1 MDDITGSIMQEISGD
16 EIQKVMDET
25 LQGGHFDF
33 SDYVGSIING
43 QSPFSF
49 EEAAKYI
56 LDGIYNNI
64 VQEKNIYIYLVVIAV
79 MGALVS
85 NFSKLLQGKKVAETA
100 FYMVYMLFF
109 SVLAVSFTQVCSIAS
124 ETLVNV
130 SDFLKVF
137 STAYFTCIAFTNGS
151 VAGSVFYEFTLVM
164 MNVTS
169 YVVVK
174 FALPAIQFYFFLRI
188 ASQISEE
195 DIFSRLA
202 KLVKDIVRTGLKTMF
217 GIIMG
222 VNVVQGLVVP
232 VAAEAKNSLV
242 VKMGSAIPG
251 IGNTVGSVASTVL
264 SAGKLV
270 KNAVG
275 ITGIIV
281 VVFICLIPLTRIL
294 ISKFMY
300 QLIFALIQPVSDKRI
315 TSCLDAVVESLKM
328 QLYATGTGCIMFVI
342 SIALTSA
349 MTT

>member
-1 MDDITGSIMQEISGD
+1 MDSIADSIMQEISSD
-16 EIQKVMDET
+16 EVQSVIDET
-25 LQGGHFDF
+25 LNGQKFDF
-33 SDYVGSIING
+33 AGYIGSIING

-64 VQEKNIYIYLVVIAV
+64 VQEKNIYIYLIVIAI
-79 MGALVS
+79 MGALVA

-100 FYMVYMLFF
+100 LYMLFF
-109 SVLAVSFTQVCSIAS
+109 SVIAVSFANICNVAS
-124 ETLVNV
+124 KTLVNV
-130 SDFLKVF
+130 SDFIKIY
-137 STAYFTCIAFTNGS
+137 STTYFTCIAFTNGS
-151 VAGSVFYEFTLVM
+151 LAGSVFYEFTLVM

-195 DIFSRLA
+195 DVFSRLA
-202 KLVKDIVRTGLKTMF
+202 VLIKDVVNTGLKTMF
-217 GIIMG
+217 GVIMG
-222 VNVVQGLVVP
+222 INVVQGLVVP
-232 VAAEAKNSLV
+232 VAAEAKNSVL

-251 IGNTVGSVASTVL
+251 IGNTVGSVTSTVL
-264 SAGKLV
+264 YAGKLV

-275 ITGIIV
+275 ITGIIFV
-281 VVFICLIPLTRIL
+281 IVICLFPLIRII

-300 QLIFALIQPVSDKRI
+300 QLISAFIQPVSDKRI
-315 TSCLDAVVESLKM
+315 TNCLDAAADSLKM
-328 QLYATGTGCIMFVI
+328 QVYAVGTGCMMFVI
-342 SIALTSA
+342 SIALISA